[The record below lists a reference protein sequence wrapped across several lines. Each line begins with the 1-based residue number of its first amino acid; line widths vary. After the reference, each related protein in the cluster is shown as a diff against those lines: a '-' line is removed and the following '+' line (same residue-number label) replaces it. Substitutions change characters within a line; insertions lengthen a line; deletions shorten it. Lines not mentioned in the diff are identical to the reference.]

1 MKIEIRTQLLKDEE
15 KISNTNTINLDEND
29 DINERI
35 KFKDDIN
42 KK

>member
-1 MKIEIRTQLLKDEE
+1 MKIEIRIQLLKDEE
-15 KISNTNTINLDEND
+15 KFSNTNMINLDEDD

-35 KFKDDIN
+35 KFKDDVN